1 MNRPVPIVLLIFVV
15 LLPCSSNI
23 IATYYENDT
32 VHDNYFKGVYAD
44 GTILIGVR
52 FKGYPNNTISLRLI
66 YPNGTL
72 NFINNVTIP
81 CNTCDPT
88 KYNPS
93 PLNPNYII
101 IWYEKSGMIMDW
113 TGNIITSK
121 ITQSKC
127 DKFEFVMNERSD
139 RFLIA
144 GYNETSQNILFA
156 EYFINNDGTIGIK
169 AQKNL
174 TFNGV
179 GIKNI
184 IEFKIFLLGDIWG
197 IIYKVDLEE
206 KSEYIYNKKD
216 AFFSLIHNES
226 QNRNLNP
233 SIIKDISFIGVS
245 CISNDINYTC
255 IYVTSYNNTL
265 KLIDINNLT
274 LNNTFNMRSIDL
286 FPFINIYKFESI
298 SSTANIIHIIPEI
311 GFLVEVV
318 SNAKTKYLI
327 FNTAEIDYFDTTIK
341 SASGEII
348 INNNDNDYIGDN
360 LFISNTT
367 VIRAIKRD
375 KSFTY
380 ESTDLTTIIPKNNLL
395 NNIHIK
401 QVYPSENDLIEIY
414 TDKMNMTFLNPIDPT
429 IPVYISIYHYHNYE
443 DILRQKFLCT
453 MPFCTISEDSYSLI
467 INLSSNVTFNIPN
480 ASYYVEIEDN
490 FVEYKYEIETVPG
503 IKKPKS
509 WNIYTASEYKHPEK
523 DNNDFI
529 IGILRLNPEGT
540 QEFSK
545 LDKNGRNEFFKF
557 MKIDLSKGIPVDDSR
572 IYKVDDI
579 YEHDIVTDSELLL
592 ISYRIDLPGEN
603 CFNKKSAK
611 EIYDDLNSLIR
622 NDKFITY
629 LDTSNYTKNIDK
641 GYGFQRSSNLWEE
654 IKISLHNFVRN
665 TVSLIILMISTG
677 LIIILYFFGR
687 YKNRMGSNI
696 IILRVALIIF
706 DLFNDIGFVI
716 LLEDDLQYLYVPS
729 VIFLLIPFILNIL
742 LAFIIFSHEIQYPE
756 FNKWLKKYLK
766 PVAIIT
772 FFSSGDVELL
782 HIFDSKFGGFQI
794 FEASFSPLALNLIF
808 WSGFLNLILEDLP
821 QLVIQIIYARNFTN
835 SYKIIAFF
843 TLITSIVMTLIG
855 IIEYGYHLFI
865 NKNIEKEEIEFY
877 DETDEI
883 KISYDESKM

>member
-341 SASGEII
+341 I
-348 INNNDNDYIGDN
+348 
-360 LFISNTT
+360 
-367 VIRAIKRD
+367 IRAIKRD

-794 FEASFSPLALNLIF
+794 FEASFSPLA
-808 WSGFLNLILEDLP
+808 
-821 QLVIQIIYARNFTN
+821 
-835 SYKIIAFF
+835 
-843 TLITSIVMTLIG
+843 IVMTLIG

>member
-1 MNRPVPIVLLIFVV
+1 MNRPIPIVLLIFVV

-52 FKGYPNNTISLRLI
+52 FKDYPNNTISLRLI

-81 CNTCDPT
+81 CNTCDPI

-93 PLNPNYII
+93 PLNSNYIL

-121 ITQSKC
+121 IIQSKC

-156 EYFINNDGTIGIK
+156 EYFINNDGIIGIK

-174 TFNGV
+174 TFNDV

-184 IEFKIFLLGDIWG
+184 IKFKIFLLGDIWG

-206 KSEYIYNKKD
+206 KSEYIYNYNKKED

-233 SIIKDISFIGVS
+233 SIIKDLSFIGLS
-245 CISNDINYTC
+245 CIPNNINYTC

-274 LNNTFNMRSIDL
+274 SNNTFNMRSIDL
-286 FPFINIYKFESI
+286 FPFINIYKFESV
-298 SSTANIIHIIPEI
+298 SSTANIVHIIPEI
-311 GFLVEVV
+311 GFLIEVI
-318 SNAKTKYLI
+318 SKAETKNLI
-327 FNTAEIDYFDTTIK
+327 FNIAEIDYFDTTIK

-348 INNNDNDYIGDN
+348 INNNNNDYIGDN

-380 ESTDLTTIIPKNNLL
+380 ESTDLTTIIPKNNPL

-401 QVYPSENDLIEIY
+401 KVYPSENDLIEIY
-414 TDKMNMTFLNPIDPT
+414 TDNMNMTFLNPIDPT
-429 IPVYISIYHYHNYE
+429 IPVYISIYHYHNDE

-467 INLSSNVTFNIPN
+467 INLSSNITFNIPN

-557 MKIDLSKGIPVDDSR
+557 MTIDLSKGIPVDDSR
-572 IYKVDDI
+572 IHKVDDI
-579 YEHDIVTDSELLL
+579 YEHDIVTDSELL
-592 ISYRIDLPGEN
+592 
-603 CFNKKSAK
+603 KSAQ
-611 EIYDDLNSLIR
+611 EIFDDLNSLIR

-629 LDTSNYTKNIDK
+629 LNTSNYTKNIDK
-641 GYGFQRSSNLWEE
+641 GHGFQRSSNLWEE
-654 IKISLHNFVRN
+654 IKISLQNF
-665 TVSLIILMISTG
+665 
-677 LIIILYFFGR
+677 
-687 YKNRMGSNI
+687 GSNI
-696 IILRVALIIF
+696 IILRAALIIF

-716 LLEDDLQYLYVPS
+716 LLKDDLQYLYVPS

-742 LAFIIFSHEIQYPE
+742 LAFIIFSHEMQYPE

-808 WSGFLNLILEDLP
+808 WSGFLNIILEDLP

-835 SYKIIAFF
+835 SYEIIAFF

-883 KISYDESKM
+883 KISYDESKTYGF